1 MRVALYHGAGRL
13 TLEERPD
20 PVAGPGELVV
30 RVRACG
36 LCGSDLMQWYQDPR
50 APVVLGHEP
59 AGEVVEAGPGAP
71 FALGDRVFVHHH
83 VPCMTCALCRAGR
96 HTLCDTFRR
105 TRIDPGG
112 LAELIRVPAENA
124 RLDTLALPLEV
135 SDSDAT
141 LIEPLGCVLRGQR
154 FAGVAP
160 GSRVAVVGA
169 GAMGLLE
176 IGAAL
181 AAGAERV
188 VAIEPREDRRALAL
202 AAGAVAAFADDDP
215 GAIRDALGGLAD
227 QVFVCTTKA
236 EAIAGALHLAGP
248 AGVVQLFAPPRP
260 GTPVPLDLGAIFF
273 REVTI
278 QFDLLR
284 RAARHAR
291 RPRPAGRGRDPD
303 AGPHLAPPAPGRG
316 RGGLP
321 AGPLRGGDQGGR
333 PPLIRAARAPLRDA
347 AFRDNRHRA
356 TPDGGPRRR
365 ASQGG
370 RRMASRRRTT
380 VALAISVAAV
390 GALVV
395 GAVAAVTRSS
405 DETALQPTRKAASRG
420 VEHRIDSLL
429 AKMTTTEKLQ
439 QLQLLSD
446 GQITDADARA
456 GVGSV
461 FSLTDPAKIDHFQQ
475 IAVKESRLH
484 IPILFAYDTI
494 HGYRTIFPIPLGA
507 ASSFDP
513 GVATAD
519 GTISARETAT
529 VGIKQIYS
537 PMVDVSHEPRWGR
550 ISEGAGEDPYLG
562 SVFAAARVKA
572 GQGADYSK
580 PDKVVTSVKHYAA
593 YGQPEGGREYGTT
606 DMSVARLRNLYLPPF
621 KAAIDAGSDTVMCS
635 FNAINGVPGCA
646 NSELETDLLKKEWGF
661 DGFIESDYTA
671 VAELRACPP
680 VTPDEG
686 PCGHGVAADGPGAAA
701 AALNAGTD
709 SEMVSTNI
717 RDYGKQLLSQKRISM
732 SRVNDAV
739 RRILRVKFRAGLFEH
754 PYVDQAKAVDPAS
767 FVTPADR
774 TAARTAAAKSMVLL
788 KNDGGALPLD
798 PAKSV
803 AVIGPLGDSP
813 HDMLGPWWGK
823 GSGHGRRV
831 ALRRHQGAEP
841 QHHVHGGLH
850 DRGQGPARQHARG

>member
-1 MRVALYHGAGRL
+1 
-13 TLEERPD
+13 
-20 PVAGPGELVV
+20 
-30 RVRACG
+30 
-36 LCGSDLMQWYQDPR
+36 
-50 APVVLGHEP
+50 
-59 AGEVVEAGPGAP
+59 
-71 FALGDRVFVHHH
+71 
-83 VPCMTCALCRAGR
+83 
-96 HTLCDTFRR
+96 
-105 TRIDPGG
+105 
-112 LAELIRVPAENA
+112 
-124 RLDTLALPLEV
+124 
-135 SDSDAT
+135 
-141 LIEPLGCVLRGQR
+141 
-154 FAGVAP
+154 
-160 GSRVAVVGA
+160 
-169 GAMGLLE
+169 
-176 IGAAL
+176 
-181 AAGAERV
+181 
-188 VAIEPREDRRALAL
+188 
-202 AAGAVAAFADDDP
+202 
-215 GAIRDALGGLAD
+215 
-227 QVFVCTTKA
+227 
-236 EAIAGALHLAGP
+236 
-248 AGVVQLFAPPRP
+248 
-260 GTPVPLDLGAIFF
+260 
-273 REVTI
+273 
-278 QFDLLR
+278 
-284 RAARHAR
+284 
-291 RPRPAGRGRDPD
+291 
-303 AGPHLAPPAPGRG
+303 
-316 RGGLP
+316 
-321 AGPLRGGDQGGR
+321 
-333 PPLIRAARAPLRDA
+333 
-347 AFRDNRHRA
+347 
-356 TPDGGPRRR
+356 
-365 ASQGG
+365 
-370 RRMASRRRTT
+370 MASRKRTT

-405 DETALQPTRKAASRG
+405 DETALQPTRKAASTG

-461 FSLTDPAKIDHFQQ
+461 FSLTDPAKIDHYQQ

-513 GVATAD
+513 SVATAD

-593 YGQPEGGREYGTT
+593 YGQPEGGREYNTT

-717 RDYGKQLLSQKRISM
+717 RDYGKQLLAQKRISM

-813 HDMLGPWWGK
+813 ARHARPVVGQGP
-823 GSGHGRRV
+823 GHGRRV
-831 ALRRHQGAEP
+831 PLRRHQGAEP

-850 DRGQGPARQHARG
+850 DRGQGPARQHARRRVRLGRRFPGRRCRRQRRRSGGAGPR